1 MSKIIVANWKANLLP
16 KESLV
21 LAKKYSTL
29 KSVKADIIACP
40 DFLALSAAA
49 QLLKKSA
56 VNLGAQDCASF
67 SVGSHTGDI
76 PAIALKSIGAKYIIA
91 GHSEKRASGD
101 TNKIVSEKV
110 QKILTEK
117 LTPIICIGESASERR
132 AKKTAAVF
140 RKQLAAIFGNL
151 SQTQLTQSI
160 FIAYEPLWAIG
171 SGKALIAEEAAELC
185 ELARKTALSFG
196 ASKIKVLYGGS
207 VDTKNAAGYLQKN
220 EIDGLL
226 IGGAS
231 LNFQAF
237 KKIINF

>member
-16 KESLV
+16 KESSV

-29 KSVKADIIACP
+29 KSANSNIVVCP
-40 DFLALSAAA
+40 DFLAISSVA

-56 VNLGAQDCASF
+56 ISLGAQDCASF
-67 SVGSHTGDI
+67 SLGSHTGDI
-76 PAIALKSIGAKYIIA
+76 SAVALKSIGTKYIIV

-101 TNKIVSEKV
+101 TDKIVAEKV
-110 QKILTEK
+110 QRILTEK
-117 LTPIICIGESASERR
+117 LTPIICIGESAAERR

-140 RKQLAAIFGNL
+140 KKQLAAIFGNL
-151 SQTQLTQSI
+151 NKVQLVQPI

-171 SGKALIAEEAAELC
+171 SGNALVAEEAAGLC
-185 ELARKTALSFG
+185 ELAKKTALSLG
-196 ASKIKVLYGGS
+196 IKKIKVFYGGS
-207 VDTKNAAGYLQKN
+207 VDAKNASAYLQKN

>member
-1 MSKIIVANWKANLLP
+1 M
-16 KESLV
+16 
-21 LAKKYSTL
+21 
-29 KSVKADIIACP
+29 
-40 DFLALSAAA
+40 
-49 QLLKKSA
+49 
-56 VNLGAQDCASF
+56 GAQDCAGF
-67 SVGSHTGDI
+67 SLGSHTGDI
-76 PAIALKSIGAKYIIA
+76 SAIALKSIGTKYIIA

-101 TNKIVSEKV
+101 TDKIVAEKV
-110 QKILTEK
+110 QRILAEK
-117 LTPIICIGESASERR
+117 LTPIVCIGESAAERR
-132 AKKTAAVF
+132 VKKTAAVF
-140 RKQLAAIFGNL
+140 RKQLAAIFGSLNKK
-151 SQTQLTQSI
+151 QLAQPI

-185 ELARKTALSFG
+185 ELVRKTALSFG
-196 ASKIKVLYGGS
+196 ASKIKVFYGGS

>member
-1 MSKIIVANWKANLLP
+1 MKKIIVANWKANLLS

-21 LAKKYSTL
+21 LAKKYSTF
-29 KSVKADIIACP
+29 KSANSNIVVCP
-40 DFLALSAAA
+40 DFLAILPIA

-56 VNLGAQDCASF
+56 ISLGAQDCSVF
-67 SVGSHTGDI
+67 SLGSHTGDI
-76 PAIALKSIGAKYIIA
+76 SASALKSAGAKYIIA

-101 TNKIVSEKV
+101 TDKIVSEKV